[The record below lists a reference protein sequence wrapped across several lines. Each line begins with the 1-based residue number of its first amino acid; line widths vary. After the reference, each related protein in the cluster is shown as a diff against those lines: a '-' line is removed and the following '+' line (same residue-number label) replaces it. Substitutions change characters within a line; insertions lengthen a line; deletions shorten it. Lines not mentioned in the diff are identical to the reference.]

1 MDPKTSDVVTM
12 VSLVSSADSDS
23 DVENSP
29 GDDKLI
35 NELRSKLPTTPII
48 KTSINPNPS
57 TARKPI
63 KSGKLF
69 PFSFYVLYIRR
80 EFSHK
85 VYPKSIYHDN
95 RRKTLYFEE
104 FYIIINIY
112 YTHFKTVKYKMCS
125 IIFIKLYGEI
135 SIILKYFR

>member
-35 NELRSKLPTTPII
+35 NELRSKLPTMPII
-48 KTSINPNPS
+48 KTSINPNLG

-63 KSGKLF
+63 KSGIFLCY
-69 PFSFYVLYIRR
+69 FY
-80 EFSHK
+80 
-85 VYPKSIYHDN
+85 
-95 RRKTLYFEE
+95 T
-104 FYIIINIY
+104 
-112 YTHFKTVKYKMCS
+112 
-125 IIFIKLYGEI
+125 IIFIQL
-135 SIILKYFR
+135 LFYFYTN